1 MKKAAAAKLS
11 DAAANAASL
20 ALAATGTPHGR
31 VPKRQA
37 PTPPGLRD
45 LSEAVLWAQTVRREK
60 ERGDRKRE

>member
-1 MKKAAAAKLS
+1 MGPKLTS
-11 DAAANAASL
+11 ANALAANAAAL

-45 LSEAVLWAQTVRREK
+45 LSEAVLWAQTVS
-60 ERGDRKRE
+60 